1 MKRTSLLFLLLIVS
15 ATAVLAQKAT
25 YTVDTKT
32 TSLTWA
38 AKKVVGG
45 HEGTI
50 LLQQGTIQVE
60 KGKIVG
66 GEFTVDMESLVCTDA
81 PKVAGHL
88 KNEDFFDVSTY
99 PKATFVITR
108 VDYKQAVPTITGN
121 LTIKNITKPIS
132 FPARVVSLTDK
143 TLEAEAQVKVNRLD
157 FDIKYRSASIFS
169 GLGDRAIDDEFTL
182 NILLKGAR

>member
-38 AKKVVGG
+38 AKKVLGG

-66 GEFTVDMESLVCTDA
+66 GAFTVDMEPLVCTDA
-81 PKVAGHL
+81 PKVAELL
-88 KNEDFFDVSTY
+88 KTEDFSHVSTY
-99 PKATFVITR
+99 PQATFVITR
-108 VDYKQAVPTITGN
+108 VAYTQ
-121 LTIKNITKPIS
+121 
-132 FPARVVSLTDK
+132 
-143 TLEAEAQVKVNRLD
+143 
-157 FDIKYRSASIFS
+157 
-169 GLGDRAIDDEFTL
+169 
-182 NILLKGAR
+182 